1 MENVTQKLDFGLK
14 KAVEFIMTSG
24 NHHIS
29 WQIVH
34 IVYESFGQELI
45 YKHYV
50 QCKKE
55 EVNPSRN
62 LLVDWCG
69 SSVKRS

>member
-34 IVYESFGQELI
+34 IVY
-45 YKHYV
+45 KHYV

-62 LLVDWCG
+62 LLVD
-69 SSVKRS
+69 